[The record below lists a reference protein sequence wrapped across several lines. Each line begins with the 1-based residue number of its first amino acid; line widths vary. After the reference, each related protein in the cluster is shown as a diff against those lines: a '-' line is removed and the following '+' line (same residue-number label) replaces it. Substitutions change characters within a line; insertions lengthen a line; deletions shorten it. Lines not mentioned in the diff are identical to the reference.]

1 MAASSIAADTL
12 LAYLFYDKVPGS
24 TLMLWLGIAIVGVSF
39 LLWAIFIAARRR
51 QRTFYS
57 ATQWTRLLTITSL
70 IGGSAWGSNG
80 LLLFVPA
87 LVDQQLLL
95 IFLLGGA
102 SLVMVM
108 TAAYPPAFY
117 AAVVPLLLP
126 ITVRLLATG
135 ETVSM
140 FLAAVPIVYGATLG
154 YFYKNIHRTLL
165 ESLQL
170 RFQLAQMAEDLAEQ
184 KFRAEAADL
193 AKSRFLAA
201 ASHDLRQPLHAQG
214 LFVEELQALNH
225 DAKSQHLLANLKSS
239 MEAMHELFNSL
250 LDISRLDASVI
261 VPKQEDFSINVLLR
275 ELYSDFS
282 PLAREKGLVLRVV
295 NSRAV
300 IHSDPML
307 LKRIM
312 RNLVSNALR
321 YTNQGKVLVGCRRR
335 GAEMR
340 IQVWDTGIGIH
351 AADQK
356 AIFEEFYQLH
366 NPERDRRKGLGL
378 GLAIVN
384 RLAALMHCPIEI
396 SSSVNQGS
404 MFAVT
409 VPLLGNAVT
418 EIPPPSVI
426 VNRDGDLSERTILVI
441 DDEPE
446 ILRGMKGLLEQ
457 WGCRVLTAGS
467 IAQAAAHIRGSALC
481 PAVII
486 ADYRLRNHET
496 GIQAMAC
503 IRSLLNKEVPGLLIT
518 GDTAP
523 ERLQE
528 AYASGYGILH
538 KPVPPAR
545 LRALLGHLIRTNAP
559 PAAYTDNLAASSAVL
574 NRL

>member
-1 MAASSIAADTL
+1 MTVSSITADTL
-12 LAYLFYDKVPGS
+12 LAYLFYGKVPGS
-24 TLMLWLGIAIVGVSF
+24 TLIVWLGVAIVGVGF
-39 LLWAIFIAARRR
+39 LLLAIFIAARKR
-51 QRTFYS
+51 QGKFYS
-57 ATQWTRLLTITSL
+57 AKQWTRLLTITAL
-70 IGGSAWGSNG
+70 IGGAAWGSNG
-80 LLLFVPA
+80 LLLFVPS

-135 ETVSM
+135 ETISM

-154 YFYKNIHRTLL
+154 YFYKNIHHTLL

-170 RFQLAQMAEDLAEQ
+170 RFQLAQMAEALAEQ
-184 KFRAEAADL
+184 KCRAEAADL
-193 AKSRFLAA
+193 GKSRFLAA

-214 LFVEELQALNH
+214 LFIEELQALNH
-225 DAKSQHLLANLKSS
+225 DAKSRRLLTNLKSS

-261 VPKQEDFSINVLLR
+261 VPKPEDFSVNVLLR
-275 ELYSDFS
+275 ELYLDFA
-282 PLAREKGLVLRVV
+282 PLAREKGLMLRVV

-300 IHSDPML
+300 IHCDPML
-307 LKRIM
+307 LKRVM
-312 RNLVSNALR
+312 RNLVSNAVR
-321 YTNQGKVLVGCRRR
+321 YTNQGKVLVGCRRH
-335 GAEMR
+335 GAELR

-351 AADQK
+351 TADQK
-356 AIFEEFYQLH
+356 SIFEEFHQLH

-384 RLAALMHCPIEI
+384 RLAALMHCPIEL
-396 SSSVNQGS
+396 SSRVNMGS

-409 VPLLGNAVT
+409 VPLLGNAVA
-418 EIPPPSVI
+418 EISPPSVV
-426 VNRDGDLSERTILVI
+426 VNRDGDLSGRTILVI

-467 IAQAAAHIRGSALC
+467 MAQAAAQIRRSTLR
-481 PAVII
+481 PEVII

-496 GIQAMAC
+496 GIQAMAH
-503 IRSLLNKEVPGLLIT
+503 IRAFMQKEVPGLLIT

-545 LRALLGHLIRTNAP
+545 LRALLGHLIRTNTP
-559 PAAYTDNLAASSAVL
+559 PAACSEKLAANAVL
-574 NRL
+574 SKL